1 MVTSFPAPRSSHP
14 AASPASLSPRMTTRF
29 PLVWRASTLCGNAQL
44 KSEERDSPPTA
55 NPDSF
60 TNSRRLTFI
69 SPAILSC
76 LYFSP
81 QLARAKVSKESV
93 ESSQTVRS
101 ALAAEP
107 DWSEC
112 FLLHIVQLG
121 IWNKPAV
128 ANPKVFNVLQHEARY
143 TRSRRGFDPCEIRCF
158 DVVEEKCWPQVFLH
172 ELDVNVAHF
181 NVLHMTDV
189 EAVRRHG
196 AEPAGFGIVI
206 FQFGG
211 LDPGIFHCAAALVLH
226 INVAELQIFNV
237 MAGDA
242 GDDRGLPRCTV
253 VYDYIADDY
262 APQPAYGSALGT
274 AHAAA
279 QPEK

>member
-1 MVTSFPAPRSSHP
+1 MVTSCPAPRSSHA
-14 AASPASLSPRMTTRF
+14 AASPASPAPRMTTRF

-55 NPDSF
+55 NPESF

-76 LYFSP
+76 LYFSRNLQGRKFP
-81 QLARAKVSKESV
+81 KNPLSPAK
-93 ESSQTVRS
+93 RFD
-101 ALAAEP
+101 LPWLHEP

-112 FLLHIVQLG
+112 FLLH
-121 IWNKPAV
+121 
-128 ANPKVFNVLQHEARY
+128 
-143 TRSRRGFDPCEIRCF
+143 
-158 DVVEEKCWPQVFLH
+158 
-172 ELDVNVAHF
+172 
-181 NVLHMTDV
+181 
-189 EAVRRHG
+189 
-196 AEPAGFGIVI
+196 I

-226 INVAELQIFNV
+226 MNVAELQIFDV

-253 VYDYIADDY
+253 GYDYIADDY